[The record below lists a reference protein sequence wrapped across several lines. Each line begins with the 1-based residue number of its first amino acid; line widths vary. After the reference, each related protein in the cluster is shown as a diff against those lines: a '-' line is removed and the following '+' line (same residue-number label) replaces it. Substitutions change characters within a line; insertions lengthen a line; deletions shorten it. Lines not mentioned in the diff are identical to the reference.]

1 MKFSLF
7 GHSAKPLMWDEF
19 MFVKYRS
26 LLQSKGFFYHV
37 VIRFAKSLLDKK
49 RVSNAMDENVRK

>member
-1 MKFSLF
+1 
-7 GHSAKPLMWDEF
+7 

-26 LLQSKGFFYHV
+26 LPQSKGFFYYV